1 MGETIMSDAK
11 KGDRPELSSQDR
23 RRLLRKLGRFTV
35 VTAPAVT
42 LLLAA
47 QTKPAGA
54 VVVSCAAL
62 AQPTGKTKIV

>member
-1 MGETIMSDAK
+1 MPDGK
-11 KGDRPELSSQDR
+11 QGDRPKLSSQER

-54 VVVSCAAL
+54 VVSCAAS
-62 AQPTGKTKIV
+62 AQPSGRTKIA

>member
-1 MGETIMSDAK
+1 MSDVK
-11 KGDRPELSSQDR
+11 KKDERPELSSKER
-23 RRLLRKLGRFTV
+23 RRLLRKLGRFTT

-54 VVVSCAAL
+54 VPVSCVAL
-62 AQPTGKTKIV
+62 AQPTGKTKII